1 MTIETSVGQKQ
12 RRPRGRPRRF
22 TIDVV
27 VSKVKACFAQRGYA
41 GTSISDL
48 EEATGLSS
56 PSLYNSFG
64 DKRTMFL
71 QCLDSEYE
79 DLSSRLNGLNL
90 EDPLPTRLSRFLG
103 TVVDG
108 YPMNRPNPGIAF
120 GAALSEVTSDPEVQQ
135 RLRRFDLALDSAA
148 RSVLGDG
155 ERTISASLLS
165 AVAIGLCI
173 RSQSSAS
180 SSAEIDVR
188 RLACLLASEV

>member
-1 MTIETSVGQKQ
+1 
-12 RRPRGRPRRF
+12 
-22 TIDVV
+22 
-27 VSKVKACFAQRGYA
+27 
-41 GTSISDL
+41 
-48 EEATGLSS
+48 
-56 PSLYNSFG
+56 
-64 DKRTMFL
+64 MFL

-165 AVAIGLCI
+165 AVATGLCV

-188 RLACLLASEV
+188 KLACLLASEV